1 MSGDP
6 LIGQQFGNFRL
17 VRRLGEGAMGT
28 VYEATHVRID
38 HRAAVKVLHAEFA
51 QDAEFASRFLNE
63 AKAVNIIQHPG
74 LVSIFDFG
82 QREDGSL
89 FIVME
94 YLRGRTLSELV
105 RSAPR
110 GLPME
115 QAVELMH
122 QLALAIAAA
131 HEKGVIHRD
140 VKPSNIILMDDS
152 LMTGSL
158 RLKVLD
164 FGIAKLNGQEPGSAL
179 PPSSSDNTGFGR
191 MLGTPMYMAPEQY
204 GAAAEVTGKADV
216 FATDAVFFE
225 LYTGQPPDRKS
236 VV

>member
-74 LVSIFDFG
+74 LVEIFEYG
-82 QREDGSL
+82 QQSDGTL

-94 YLRGRTLSELV
+94 FLQGESLEQRMQK
-105 RSAPR
+105 A
-110 GLPME
+110 GLPLPE
-115 QAVELMH
+115 QAVIDIAL
-122 QLALAIAAA
+122 QLARALTAA
-131 HEKGVIHRD
+131 HEKGVIHRG
-140 VKPSNIILMDDS
+140 L
-152 LMTGSL
+152 
-158 RLKVLD
+158 
-164 FGIAKLNGQEPGSAL
+164 F
-179 PPSSSDNTGFGR
+179 
-191 MLGTPMYMAPEQY
+191 
-204 GAAAEVTGKADV
+204 
-216 FATDAVFFE
+216 
-225 LYTGQPPDRKS
+225 
-236 VV
+236 